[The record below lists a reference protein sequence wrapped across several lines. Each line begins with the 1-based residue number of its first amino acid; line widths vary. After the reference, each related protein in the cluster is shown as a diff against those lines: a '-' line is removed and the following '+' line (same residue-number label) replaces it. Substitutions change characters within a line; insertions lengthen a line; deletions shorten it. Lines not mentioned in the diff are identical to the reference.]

1 MLDNNVNKKR
11 LKVYSNTF
19 SYIIKMVKSF
29 FVYKGCSTP
38 EKGVAQYKWQR
49 KELRFFH
56 SKAHLLAHC
65 AAQPKHED
73 EAARAMRNA
82 ACHLAVAR
90 GLAARC
96 LFATTANTVPAAF
109 AAARV
114 SRGSSAAG
122 PWTRTS
128 TST

>member
-49 KELRFFH
+49 KEIRFFH

-90 GLAARC
+90 GSLSVRQYGKHRSS
-96 LFATTANTVPAAF
+96 AF

-114 SRGSSAAG
+114 SRGNSAAG